1 MPPWG
6 TAIVAVILV
15 LLFLLERLFPLRQRN
30 RPLVGRL
37 ISNIGVTAL
46 AFAVSA
52 TVVRSTAQIIQQW
65 ASNNGIGLIHLI
77 PLPGIP
83 QSILAFLLMDLTFY
97 YWHRANHSFQF
108 LWRFHNAHHIDPDL
122 DVSTAFR
129 FHVGEIFFSAG
140 FRAVQV
146 ALIGVSM
153 STYLIYEIVFQANT
167 LFHHSNVKLPLW
179 LERRLNWVLV
189 TPRMHGIH
197 HSQVQQETN
206 SNWSVVFPWWDRL
219 HRTLRL
225 NIPQSEIKIGV
236 PAYTNPDDNQLRNIL
251 LMPFRQQRDYW
262 CYPGST
268 RVERD
273 PSMLGSDPT
282 EMVDFEDGTVQ
293 VGSHRNSSGATP

>member
-1 MPPWG
+1 MSPWG

-15 LLFLLERLFPLRQRN
+15 VLFLLERFFPLRQRS
-30 RPLVGRL
+30 RPLVERL

-52 TVVRSTAQIIQQW
+52 TAVRSTAQMTQQW
-65 ASNNGIGLIHLI
+65 ASDNGIGLIHLI
-77 PLPGIP
+77 PLPGIL

-97 YWHRANHSFQF
+97 YWHRANHSFRF

-129 FHVGEIFFSAG
+129 FHFGEIFFSAG
-140 FRAVQV
+140 FRVIQV
-146 ALIGVSM
+146 ALIGVPV

-167 LFHHSNVKLPLW
+167 LFHHSNVRLPLW
-179 LERRLNWVLV
+179 LERYLNWVLV

-197 HSQVQQETN
+197 HSQIQQETN

-225 NIPQSEIKIGV
+225 NIPQSKIKIGV
-236 PAYTNPDDNQLRNIL
+236 PAYNHPEDNTLRNIL

-262 CYPGST
+262 YDADAIAM
-268 RVERD
+268 ERD
-273 PSMLGSDPT
+273 SSVLGNDPT
-282 EMVDFEDGTVQ
+282 QMVDFEDGIV
-293 VGSHRNSSGATP
+293 